1 MSLNLLQNLFAT
13 IVIESDE
20 LVFVLVSVLML
31 PDYSPWFIIVCVGGI
46 WRLLS
51 VRLRP
56 LQVFS
61 IGYVCSQS

>member
-1 MSLNLLQNLFAT
+1 MSLNLLQNLFAA

-31 PDYSPWFIIVCVGGI
+31 PDCSPWFIIVCVGGI

-51 VRLRP
+51 VHLRP